1 MSASASEPV
10 SESAGEPVSD
20 SASES
25 APGTTQPAAPT
36 LLIGV
41 RLAATGDAGELF
53 ADAKAIEAAGADSLW
68 VDAVDGDPYVA
79 LAALAAVTWRVRLVA
94 RGAPSDV
101 AARETCANL
110 ARGRLV
116 VAEESE
122 ERWTESAFP
131 ASRAAWDELRNASTA
146 AGATGVVLPND
157 PRLIDLLR
165 NPDIIE
171 ARDDLKLSF
180 G

>member
-1 MSASASEPV
+1 VTDAEVTDGAVP
-10 SESAGEPVSD
+10 
-20 SASES
+20 
-25 APGTTQPAAPT
+25 APAV

-41 RLAATGDAGELF
+41 RLTPAGDAGELF
-53 ADAKAIEAAGADSLW
+53 ADAKAVEAAGADSLW
-68 VDAVDGDPYVA
+68 IDAADGNPYVA

-94 RGAPSDV
+94 RGAVADV
-101 AARETCANL
+101 TARDTCARL

-116 VAEESE
+116 VAEELSE
-122 ERWTESAFP
+122 ERWTEAPFP
-131 ASRAAWDELRNASTA
+131 VSRVAWDELRTASLTT
-146 AGATGVVLPND
+146 GLTGVVLPND

>member
-1 MSASASEPV
+1 MRQVVRALS
-10 SESAGEPVSD
+10 SAGYGR
-20 SASES
+20 AI
-25 APGTTQPAAPT
+25 PATPMNEFFSS
-36 LLIGV
+36 
-41 RLAATGDAGELF
+41 LARRWGD
-53 ADAKAIEAAGADSLW
+53 GA
-68 VDAVDGDPYVA
+68 PYVV

-94 RGAPSDV
+94 RGAPSDAV
-101 AARETCANL
+101 GRETCAKL

-116 VAEESE
+116 IAEETT
-122 ERWTESAFP
+122 ERWTESPFP
-131 ASRAAWDELRNASTA
+131 ASRVAWDELRIASTA
-146 AGATGVVLPND
+146 AAITGVVLPND

>member
-1 MSASASEPV
+1 MTEVVP
-10 SESAGEPVSD
+10 
-20 SASES
+20 
-25 APGTTQPAAPT
+25 APAV

-41 RLAATGDAGELF
+41 RLTPAGDAGELF
-53 ADAKAIEAAGADSLW
+53 ADAKAVEAAGAESLW
-68 VDAVDGDPYVA
+68 IDAADGDPYVA

-94 RGAPSDV
+94 RGASADV
-101 AARETCANL
+101 AARETCARL
-110 ARGRLV
+110 ARGRLA
-116 VAEESE
+116 VAEELSE
-122 ERWTESAFP
+122 ERWTEAPFP
-131 ASRAAWDELRNASTA
+131 ASRAAWDELRTASLTA
-146 AGATGVVLPND
+146 GLTGVVLPND

>member
-1 MSASASEPV
+1 VTDTA
-10 SESAGEPVSD
+10 
-20 SASES
+20 
-25 APGTTQPAAPT
+25 AAPPV

-41 RLAATGDAGELF
+41 RLTPAGDAGELF
-53 ADAKAIEAAGADSLW
+53 ADAKAVEAAGADSLW
-68 VDAVDGDPYVA
+68 IDAADGDPYVV
-79 LAALAAVTWRVRLVA
+79 LAALAAVTWRARLVA
-94 RGAPSDV
+94 RGAPEDV
-101 AARETCANL
+101 AARETCARL

-116 VAEESE
+116 VAEELSE
-122 ERWTESAFP
+122 ERWTESSFP
-131 ASRAAWDELRNASTA
+131 VSRVAWDELRSASLS
-146 AGATGVVLPND
+146 AGLTGVVLPND

>member
-1 MSASASEPV
+1 MTEALP
-10 SESAGEPVSD
+10 
-20 SASES
+20 
-25 APGTTQPAAPT
+25 APAV
-36 LLIGV
+36 LHIGV
-41 RLAATGDAGELF
+41 RLTPAGDAGELF
-53 ADAKAIEAAGADSLW
+53 ADAKAVEAAGADSLW
-68 VDAVDGDPYVA
+68 IDAADGDPYVV

-94 RGAPSDV
+94 RGAPTDIV
-101 AARETCANL
+101 ARETCSQL

-116 VAEESE
+116 VAEELDE
-122 ERWTESAFP
+122 HWTESPFP
-131 ASRAAWDELRNASTA
+131 TSRAAWDELRSASLTA
-146 AGATGVVLPND
+146 GLTGIVLPND

>member
-1 MSASASEPV
+1 VTDETSSTDKAPSTE
-10 SESAGEPVSD
+10 GEP
-20 SASES
+20 SAIGP
-25 APGTTQPAAPT
+25 APAT
-36 LLIGV
+36 LRIGV
-41 RLAATGDAGELF
+41 RLALTSDAGELF
-53 ADAKAIEAAGADSLW
+53 ADAKAVEAAGADSLW
-68 VDAVDGDPYVA
+68 IDARDGDPYVA

-94 RGAPSDV
+94 RGAPARS
-101 AARETCANL
+101 AARETCASL

-122 ERWTESAFP
+122 EKWTESAFP

-146 AGATGVVLPND
+146 AGFSGVVLPND

>member
-1 MSASASEPV
+1 M
-10 SESAGEPVSD
+10 SES
-20 SASES
+20 
-25 APGTTQPAAPT
+25 PAAPPVPA

-41 RLAATGDAGELF
+41 RLTPSGDAGELF
-53 ADAKAIEAAGADSLW
+53 ADAKAVEAAGADSLW
-68 VDAVDGDPYVA
+68 IDAADGDPYVV

-94 RGAPSDV
+94 RGAPTDIV
-101 AARETCANL
+101 ARETCARL

-116 VAEESE
+116 LAEELE

-131 ASRAAWDELRNASTA
+131 ISRVAWDDLRTA
-146 AGATGVVLPND
+146 TTAGGYSGVVLPND

>member
-1 MSASASEPV
+1 MTESIPV
-10 SESAGEPVSD
+10 
-20 SASES
+20 
-25 APGTTQPAAPT
+25 PAV

-41 RLAATGDAGELF
+41 RLTLAADAGELF
-53 ADAKAIEAAGADSLW
+53 ADAKAVEAAGADSLW
-68 VDAVDGDPYVA
+68 IDAADGDPYVA

-94 RGAPSDV
+94 RGAPADV
-101 AARETCANL
+101 AARETCARL

-116 VAEESE
+116 VAEERSD
-122 ERWTESAFP
+122 ERWTESSFP
-131 ASRAAWDELRNASTA
+131 PSRAEWDVLRNASLA
-146 AGATGVVLPND
+146 AGLTGIVLPND

>member
-1 MSASASEPV
+1 M
-10 SESAGEPVSD
+10 SESAGEPVG
-20 SASES
+20 ES
-25 APGTTQPAAPT
+25 ARETTQPASPP

-41 RLAATGDAGELF
+41 RLSAIGDAGELF

-68 VDAVDGDPYVA
+68 IDAADGDPYVA
-79 LAALAAVTWRVRLVA
+79 LAAIAAVTWRVRLVA

-131 ASRAAWDELRNASTA
+131 ASRAAWDELRSASSA
-146 AGATGVVLPND
+146 AGVTGVVLPND

>member
-1 MSASASEPV
+1 MTEAVPA
-10 SESAGEPVSD
+10 
-20 SASES
+20 
-25 APGTTQPAAPT
+25 PAA
-36 LLIGV
+36 LLVGV
-41 RLAATGDAGELF
+41 RLTPTADAGELF
-53 ADAKAIEAAGADSLW
+53 ADAKAVEAAGADSLW
-68 VDAVDGDPYVA
+68 IDVADGDPYVV

-94 RGAPSDV
+94 RGAPTDT
-101 AARETCANL
+101 AARETCALL

-122 ERWTESAFP
+122 ERWTESLFP
-131 ASRAAWDELRNASTA
+131 ASRVAWDELRLANTTA
-146 AGATGVVLPND
+146 GMTGVVLPND

-171 ARDDLKLSF
+171 TRDDLKLSF

>member
-1 MSASASEPV
+1 MSESASEPV
-10 SESAGEPVSD
+10 SESASEPV
-20 SASES
+20 SES
-25 APGTTQPAAPT
+25 APSTTQPAQPP

-41 RLAATGDAGELF
+41 RLSATGDAGELF
-53 ADAKAIEAAGADSLW
+53 ADAKAIEAGGADSLW
-68 VDAVDGDPYVA
+68 VDAVDGDPYVV

-116 VAEESE
+116 VAEESD

-131 ASRAAWDELRNASTA
+131 ASRVAWDELRDASGSSTCC
-146 AGATGVVLPND
+146 ATPTSSK
-157 PRLIDLLR
+157 P
-165 NPDIIE
+165 
-171 ARDDLKLSF
+171 ATT
-180 G
+180 

>member
-1 MSASASEPV
+1 MTEEVPSATEAM
-10 SESAGEPVSD
+10 
-20 SASES
+20 
-25 APGTTQPAAPT
+25 PAA
-36 LLIGV
+36 LRIGV
-41 RLAATGDAGELF
+41 RLSLAGDVAEIF
-53 ADAKAIEAAGADSLW
+53 ADAKAVEAAGADSLW
-68 VDAVDGDPYVA
+68 IDAADSDPYVV

-94 RGAPSDV
+94 RGAPTDA
-101 AARETCANL
+101 AARQTCAKL

-116 VAEESE
+116 VAEELE
-122 ERWTESAFP
+122 ERWTESPFP
-131 ASRAAWDELRNASTA
+131 ASRVAWDELRVATA
-146 AGATGVVLPND
+146 AAGMTGIVLPND

>member
-1 MSASASEPV
+1 MTEA
-10 SESAGEPVSD
+10 
-20 SASES
+20 
-25 APGTTQPAAPT
+25 TPAATGATPAA

-41 RLAATGDAGELF
+41 RMVATGDAGELF
-53 ADAKAIEAAGADSLW
+53 ADAKAVEAAGADSVW
-68 VDAVDGDPYVA
+68 IDAADGDPYVA

-94 RGAPSDV
+94 RGAPTRT

-116 VAEESE
+116 VAEESR
-122 ERWTESAFP
+122 ERWAESAFP
-131 ASRAAWDELRNASTA
+131 TSRAAWDELRSASTT
-146 AGATGVVLPND
+146 AGATGVILPND

-171 ARDDLKLSF
+171 DRSDLKLSF

>member
-1 MSASASEPV
+1 M
-10 SESAGEPVSD
+10 SESP
-20 SASES
+20 
-25 APGTTQPAAPT
+25 PGDTAPAA
-36 LLIGV
+36 LRIGV
-41 RLAATGDAGELF
+41 RLTPAGDVGELF
-53 ADAKAIEAAGADSLW
+53 ADAKAVEAAGADSLW
-68 VDAVDGDPYVA
+68 IDAADGDPYVV

-94 RGAPSDV
+94 RGASSDV
-101 AARETCANL
+101 AARETCARL

-116 VAEESE
+116 VAEELA

-131 ASRAAWDELRNASTA
+131 GSRVLWDELRQASTA
-146 AGATGVVLPND
+146 AGVAGVVLPND